1 MKLPKKNKADLHVL
15 DYKIIVQSLLYEY
28 NQEIHIYTSIYVNVS
43 FLPGIVEA
51 ALSTWD
57 SSQNCTHS
65 GIVPIKYDLSA
76 TS

>member
-1 MKLPKKNKADLHVL
+1 MNMIRI
-15 DYKIIVQSLLYEY
+15 Y
-28 NQEIHIYTSIYVNVS
+28 IHTSIYVNIYVNVS

-57 SSQNCTHS
+57 SSQNCIHF
-65 GIVPIKYDLSA
+65 GIVPIKDDLSA